1 MQEQID
7 KFEVEFK
14 KNHKELL
21 KEVDNNI
28 LELESKILNC
38 DVQFNK
44 FISEIKDNLVEYK
57 SDLRAEFE
65 DSYDKINFQIENQIE
80 NFKKLDSELEKNN
93 SIFLEAYSLKD
104 KLEKLWETLKM
115 R

>member
-7 KFEVEFK
+7 KFEAEFK

-80 NFKKLDSELEKNN
+80 NFKNWILNLKRIIQYFWRLILLRTSWKNYGKL
-93 SIFLEAYSLKD
+93 
-104 KLEKLWETLKM
+104 
-115 R
+115 

>member
-7 KFEVEFK
+7 KFEAEFK

-104 KLEKLWETLKM
+104 KLEKLWEL
-115 R
+115 

>member
-80 NFKKLDSELEKNN
+80 NFKNWILNLKRIIQYFWRLILLRTSWKNYGKL
-93 SIFLEAYSLKD
+93 
-104 KLEKLWETLKM
+104 
-115 R
+115 